1 MLAPMDC
8 CCPSDS
14 TVLSQAFSAK
24 QQAMMTEMLLCFL
37 MGMMASFAQ
46 NGLVQQR
53 SQYPVLR

>member
-1 MLAPMDC
+1 
-8 CCPSDS
+8 
-14 TVLSQAFSAK
+14 VLSQAFSAK